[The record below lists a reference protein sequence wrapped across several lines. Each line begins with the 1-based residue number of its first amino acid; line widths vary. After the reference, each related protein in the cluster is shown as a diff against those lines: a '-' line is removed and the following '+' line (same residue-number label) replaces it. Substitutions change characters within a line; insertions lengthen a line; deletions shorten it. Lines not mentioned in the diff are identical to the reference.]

1 MGGAVGS
8 SRSARTPPRPATY
21 LECPEVQGVHSQGE
35 DMAYR
40 MVRASRVRSALSRD
54 LDSEDL
60 QEAPLELE
68 WELEKELEDPEGF
81 RLESVETHPACGSG
95 SDPDPEPIQPS
106 VSPRGRFERLQDDRA
121 CAASFSGAP
130 LRSQRCR
137 GACVVK
143 YLLAGAG
150 VFLLGLVVGL
160 YACSPWGQPQKPSTS
175 TDLLERVAR
184 GITAEKVRTLLRSAR
199 DFNSLADLGEESRVS
214 RIAQYW
220 EELGLK
226 DIQLSSYEVLV
237 SHAGPTPNTIV
248 DMSSKKCYLPNGAR
262 CDSRIQSSPA
272 EPFFAAYSAVGTL
285 EAEVVDIQYGSTEDL
300 RRVRTETNVTQKIA
314 LLKVGQAPLLYTLHP
329 QLSRLAELGF
339 GASLFYVDPC
349 DVPLDQATEHQ
360 AFGVTLNP
368 GGDPSTP
375 DLPSSPGSFRE
386 DRHNL
391 TSLLVQPISAS
402 LARELLVAPAIS
414 RGQPC
419 AALAMPTASG
429 GKRIKLSITSETSYQ
444 RVHDV
449 IGYLKGKTEP
459 DRYVLVGG
467 RHGSW
472 YEGALADWRSSAAV
486 VTQIIASV
494 TAQTH
499 AGWQPD
505 RTIVFC
511 SWGGV
516 ALGNIGSY
524 EWGEENRVVLASR
537 AVAYV
542 SVRSPVSTRGS
553 ETTASP
559 SLFQLASDILK
570 VNTPT
575 LFCLHS
581 ALHRHSNRTN
591 TETQR
596 QVRSCTGVGGCP
608 GLNVSSLQSPV
619 AVDFFSSQLSVP
631 VVEFTSSASPS
642 ERSRFLSEVF
652 FPFESSLVET
662 LDPAFRLHEAVAKSQ
677 TRPGENWDSHSALRR
692 SPRACCTAPEKQRE
706 FIVANIKHDE
716 VSWSNFPRRSGVSP
730 GARVDAGL
738 SAALLHHLAGPT
750 AVSPADTDSS
760 GTPSWRR
767 MTAEAILR
775 LSTDPVLPFSP
786 LDIALDVQKKLK
798 DDPLSTR
805 DLISAA
811 ASLRERSAMFQSE
824 LMRPAN
830 DPGERDPAHVRM
842 LNDVLRDLEKSFLV
856 SSPPPGFSR
865 QFDPSHSL
873 SRRGTERPDTGQRD
887 QVSGGE
893 DKDQDDDRHRHGRT
907 DRHRHGRTDRHKH
920 RHRDGRTDRH
930 RDGRTDRHRHG
941 RTDRHRHGRTDRHK
955 HRHRHGRTDRHR
967 HGRTDRHRDGRTDR
981 HRHGHK
987 HRHRHGRTD
996 RHRHGHTDRH
1006 KHGHKHR
1013 HRHGRTDRHRHGRT
1027 DRHRHGCTDRH
1038 KHRHRHGRTDRHR
1051 HGRTDRHKHR
1061 HRHGRTGRH
1070 RHGRTDRHKHRH
1082 RHGRTDRH
1090 RHGHTDRH
1098 KHRHRH
1104 GRTDRHRHGHTDR
1117 HKHRHKHR
1125 HTDRHKHRH
1134 KHRHGHRDGHIGDKA
1149 AGTERDG
1156 DGHSDRDG
1164 YKTTQRTGEGPEG
1177 PAGAPACPPVVGW
1190 AGLPPACGESP
1201 LADLGGGDFRA
1212 PITGVVHVGVVGPS
1226 GVHFR
1231 VPILIVRLGSVGLR
1245 RVRPWTI
1252 LRAPQNR
1259 PVASSPVVGVWSEA
1273 GMTEGLAAR
1282 DVGGRLPPFF
1292 PFLFLL
1298 PSPGVLRRNI
1308 LYGMSRQTPGFAVL
1322 KAALEDLQPVGA
1334 NSSVS
1339 QVCASI
1345 RSAGQLIQSGM
1356 KLFENDPET
1365 LQ

>member
-1 MGGAVGS
+1 
-8 SRSARTPPRPATY
+8 
-21 LECPEVQGVHSQGE
+21 
-35 DMAYR
+35 MAYR

-68 WELEKELEDPEGF
+68 WELEKELEDPDGF

-106 VSPRGRFERLQDDRA
+106 VSARGRFERLQDDRA

-175 TDLLERVAR
+175 KDLLERVAR
-184 GITAEKVRTLLRSAR
+184 GITAEKVRTLLR

-314 LLKVGQAPLLYTLHP
+314 LLKVGQAPLLYT
-329 QLSRLAELGF
+329 LSRLAELGF

-570 VNTPT
+570 
-575 LFCLHS
+575 
-581 ALHRHSNRTN
+581 
-591 TETQR
+591 R

-642 ERSRFLSEVF
+642 ERSRFLSEAF

-662 LDPAFRLHEAVAKSQ
+662 LDPAFRLHEAVAK
-677 TRPGENWDSHSALRR
+677 
-692 SPRACCTAPEKQRE
+692 
-706 FIVANIKHDE
+706 
-716 VSWSNFPRRSGVSP
+716 
-730 GARVDAGL
+730 
-738 SAALLHHLAGPT
+738 
-750 AVSPADTDSS
+750 
-760 GTPSWRR
+760 

-865 QFDPSHSL
+865 
-873 SRRGTERPDTGQRD
+873 
-887 QVSGGE
+887 
-893 DKDQDDDRHRHGRT
+893 
-907 DRHRHGRTDRHKH
+907 
-920 RHRDGRTDRH
+920 
-930 RDGRTDRHRHG
+930 
-941 RTDRHRHGRTDRHK
+941 
-955 HRHRHGRTDRHR
+955 
-967 HGRTDRHRDGRTDR
+967 
-981 HRHGHK
+981 
-987 HRHRHGRTD
+987 
-996 RHRHGHTDRH
+996 
-1006 KHGHKHR
+1006 
-1013 HRHGRTDRHRHGRT
+1013 
-1027 DRHRHGCTDRH
+1027 
-1038 KHRHRHGRTDRHR
+1038 
-1051 HGRTDRHKHR
+1051 
-1061 HRHGRTGRH
+1061 
-1070 RHGRTDRHKHRH
+1070 
-1082 RHGRTDRH
+1082 
-1090 RHGHTDRH
+1090 
-1098 KHRHRH
+1098 
-1104 GRTDRHRHGHTDR
+1104 
-1117 HKHRHKHR
+1117 
-1125 HTDRHKHRH
+1125 
-1134 KHRHGHRDGHIGDKA
+1134 
-1149 AGTERDG
+1149 
-1156 DGHSDRDG
+1156 
-1164 YKTTQRTGEGPEG
+1164 
-1177 PAGAPACPPVVGW
+1177 
-1190 AGLPPACGESP
+1190 
-1201 LADLGGGDFRA
+1201 
-1212 PITGVVHVGVVGPS
+1212 
-1226 GVHFR
+1226 
-1231 VPILIVRLGSVGLR
+1231 
-1245 RVRPWTI
+1245 
-1252 LRAPQNR
+1252 
-1259 PVASSPVVGVWSEA
+1259 
-1273 GMTEGLAAR
+1273 
-1282 DVGGRLPPFF
+1282 
-1292 PFLFLL
+1292 
-1298 PSPGVLRRNI
+1298 NI
-1308 LYGMSRQTPGFAVL
+1308 LYGVSRQTPGFAVL
-1322 KAALEDLQPVGA
+1322 KAALEDLRPVGA

>member
-1 MGGAVGS
+1 
-8 SRSARTPPRPATY
+8 
-21 LECPEVQGVHSQGE
+21 
-35 DMAYR
+35 MAYR

-68 WELEKELEDPEGF
+68 WELEKELEDPDGF

-106 VSPRGRFERLQDDRA
+106 VSARGRFERLQDDRA

-175 TDLLERVAR
+175 KDLLERVAR
-184 GITAEKVRTLLRSAR
+184 GITAEKVRTLLRNPGCHGLPSTGR
-199 DFNSLADLGEESRVS
+199 SS
-214 RIAQYW
+214 
-220 EELGLK
+220 GLK

-314 LLKVGQAPLLYTLHP
+314 LLKVGQAPLLYTL
-329 QLSRLAELGF
+329 SRLAELGF

-419 AALAMPTASG
+419 AALAMPT
-429 GKRIKLSITSETSYQ
+429 RIKLSITSETSYQ

-524 EWGEENRVVLASR
+524 EWGEVECKN
-537 AVAYV
+537 
-542 SVRSPVSTRGS
+542 
-553 ETTASP
+553 SP
-559 SLFQLASDILK
+559 SEVPPGLEQ
-570 VNTPT
+570 T
-575 LFCLHS
+575 LPFVH
-581 ALHRHSNRTN
+581 
-591 TETQR
+591 
-596 QVRSCTGVGGCP
+596 VSCTGVGGCP

-642 ERSRFLSEVF
+642 EVH
-652 FPFESSLVET
+652 T
-662 LDPAFRLHEAVAKSQ
+662 H
-677 TRPGENWDSHSALRR
+677 TH
-692 SPRACCTAPEKQRE
+692 T
-706 FIVANIKHDE
+706 HT
-716 VSWSNFPRRSGVSP
+716 
-730 GARVDAGL
+730 
-738 SAALLHHLAGPT
+738 H
-750 AVSPADTDSS
+750 
-760 GTPSWRR
+760 

-865 QFDPSHSL
+865 KTEEVESHIYQHCFSYA
-873 SRRGTERPDTGQRD
+873 Q
-887 QVSGGE
+887 
-893 DKDQDDDRHRHGRT
+893 
-907 DRHRHGRTDRHKH
+907 
-920 RHRDGRTDRH
+920 
-930 RDGRTDRHRHG
+930 
-941 RTDRHRHGRTDRHK
+941 
-955 HRHRHGRTDRHR
+955 
-967 HGRTDRHRDGRTDR
+967 
-981 HRHGHK
+981 
-987 HRHRHGRTD
+987 
-996 RHRHGHTDRH
+996 
-1006 KHGHKHR
+1006 
-1013 HRHGRTDRHRHGRT
+1013 
-1027 DRHRHGCTDRH
+1027 
-1038 KHRHRHGRTDRHR
+1038 
-1051 HGRTDRHKHR
+1051 
-1061 HRHGRTGRH
+1061 
-1070 RHGRTDRHKHRH
+1070 
-1082 RHGRTDRH
+1082 
-1090 RHGHTDRH
+1090 
-1098 KHRHRH
+1098 
-1104 GRTDRHRHGHTDR
+1104 
-1117 HKHRHKHR
+1117 
-1125 HTDRHKHRH
+1125 
-1134 KHRHGHRDGHIGDKA
+1134 
-1149 AGTERDG
+1149 
-1156 DGHSDRDG
+1156 
-1164 YKTTQRTGEGPEG
+1164 
-1177 PAGAPACPPVVGW
+1177 
-1190 AGLPPACGESP
+1190 
-1201 LADLGGGDFRA
+1201 
-1212 PITGVVHVGVVGPS
+1212 
-1226 GVHFR
+1226 
-1231 VPILIVRLGSVGLR
+1231 
-1245 RVRPWTI
+1245 
-1252 LRAPQNR
+1252 
-1259 PVASSPVVGVWSEA
+1259 PVA
-1273 GMTEGLAAR
+1273 
-1282 DVGGRLPPFF
+1282 
-1292 PFLFLL
+1292 FLIMF
-1298 PSPGVLRRNI
+1298 RI
-1308 LYGMSRQTPGFAVL
+1308 GF
-1322 KAALEDLQPVGA
+1322 
-1334 NSSVS
+1334 
-1339 QVCASI
+1339 CCWWWCCW
-1345 RSAGQLIQSGM
+1345 
-1356 KLFENDPET
+1356 
-1365 LQ
+1365 